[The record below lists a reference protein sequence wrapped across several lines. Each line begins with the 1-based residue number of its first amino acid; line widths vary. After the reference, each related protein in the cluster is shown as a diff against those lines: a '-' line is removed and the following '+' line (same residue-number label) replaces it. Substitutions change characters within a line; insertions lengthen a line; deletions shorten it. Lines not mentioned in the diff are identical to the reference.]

1 MNYFQDTDFE
11 ADKMEKVFE
20 FLEACNVDVKM
31 NDDEV
36 EEDDILLDDEDDID
50 IERLI
55 YLYQMVLALKKSC
68 KECYLKRDW

>member
-1 MNYFQDTDFE
+1 
-11 ADKMEKVFE
+11 MEKVFE

-50 IERLI
+50 IEKSI
-55 YLYQMVLALKKSC
+55 YLYQMVLALKI
-68 KECYLKRDW
+68 L